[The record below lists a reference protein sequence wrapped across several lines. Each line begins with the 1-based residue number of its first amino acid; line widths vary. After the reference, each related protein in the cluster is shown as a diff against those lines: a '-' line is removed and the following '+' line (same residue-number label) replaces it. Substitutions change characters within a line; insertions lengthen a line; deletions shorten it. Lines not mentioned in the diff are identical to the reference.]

1 MSDDNKFL
9 AGNKTHAFSF
19 QGSGGGYFPVW
30 LVNILLTVFTAGL
43 FLPWAMVRAQAHVF
57 LITPQAARFSSAGSA
72 LRFSTSYL

>member
-43 FLPWAMVRAQAHVF
+43 FLPWAK
-57 LITPQAARFSSAGSA
+57 T
-72 LRFSTSYL
+72 